1 MNVDI
6 QFDGTELS
14 KSAKYALIISDL
26 EFDELRSLLIKLDV
40 NIDGKIILFIPVLIS
55 VKFKQVD
62 YLLINQTNKM
72 FHQK

>member
-26 EFDELRSLLIKLDV
+26 DFDELRSILIKFDV
-40 NIDGKIILFIPVLIS
+40 SIDDIGILL
-55 VKFKQVD
+55 KAMENKQKGRVF
-62 YLLINQTNKM
+62 YEN
-72 FHQK
+72 

>member
-40 NIDGKIILFIPVLIS
+40 NIDDIGILLKSMENKQKGKVF
-55 VKFKQVD
+55 
-62 YLLINQTNKM
+62 YEN
-72 FHQK
+72 